1 MRRTEMMRISA
12 VVALGAI
19 LTQTFVFANYTI
31 VHRRTFNLNA
41 TFAGAEAIGD
51 VAFDGNNL
59 YVSSWHNAAGTQ
71 TVRLVQVGNIG
82 ELLNTPSGEL
92 APGGWT
98 VTVSAT
104 GASRDTRLVYYNNHL
119 YWGVGLGATADT
131 GIRRV
136 DLAGNIVGSWAAGA
150 GVLLPSG
157 ISPSATR
164 FDTLD
169 IDPLDIDPF
178 DPALGIGVF
187 GSSNIRRNDLETGA
201 ALTATGA
208 IGNLPTNGGNTRDIA
223 FRPDGGVY
231 VRYNSASGTGAA
243 GIYFAPRNDDGTFG
257 PAASVV
263 SWTEGA
269 LQQAFVA
276 YIPVNEVF
284 FSGFSSLVLYNQRV
298 SGQNRIFIFN
308 VGNGAPLSLTELDG
322 TELVDDGDNPR
333 GFQNTFLNASWGFW
347 NGRMFIFVVNGFT
360 GTGSDTGY
368 TGTISFDR
376 LDIYEVVPEPASMLA
391 LGSGLVSLLALRR
404 RRK

>member
-1 MRRTEMMRISA
+1 MEMMRLST
-12 VVALGAI
+12 VLALGAI
-19 LTQTFVFANYTI
+19 LAQTFVFANYTI

-51 VAFDGNNL
+51 VAFDGNYL
-59 YVSSWHNAAGTQ
+59 YVSSWHSGSGTQ
-71 TVRLVQVGNIG
+71 TVRLVQVGDIG
-82 ELLNTPSGEL
+82 TLLNARSGAL
-92 APGGWT
+92 APAGWT

-131 GIRRV
+131 AIRRV
-136 DLAGNIVGSWAAGA
+136 STAGSIDSTWSGDGQ
-150 GVLLPSG
+150 LLPG
-157 ISPSATR
+157 EISPSATR

-169 IDPLDIDPF
+169 IDPNG
-178 DPALGIGVF
+178 PALGIGVF
-187 GSSNIRRNDLETGA
+187 GSSNIRRNNLETGD

-208 IGNLPTNGGNTRDIA
+208 IGGLPENGVNTRDIA

-243 GIYFAPRNDDGTFG
+243 GIYFAPRNADGSFG
-257 PAASVV
+257 DASAVV
-263 SWTEGA
+263 SWNEGA

-276 YIPVNEVF
+276 YIPVNEFF

-298 SGQNRIFIFN
+298 SGQNKIFIYN
-308 VGNGAPLSLTELDG
+308 VGNGALLNITELDG
-322 TELVDDGDNPR
+322 TELVDDGNNPR
-333 GFQNTFLNASWGFW
+333 GFQNTFLNASWGLW

-360 GTGSDTGY
+360 GTGSNTGY

-376 LDIYEVVPEPASMLA
+376 LDIYEVVPEPTSMLA

>member
-1 MRRTEMMRISA
+1 MRRMEMMRLSA
-12 VVALGAI
+12 VLALGAI
-19 LTQTFVFANYTI
+19 LAQTFVFANYTI

-51 VAFDGNNL
+51 VAFDGNYL
-59 YVSSWHNAAGTQ
+59 YVSSWHSGSGTQ

-82 ELLNTPSGEL
+82 ALLNTPSGAL
-92 APGGWT
+92 TPSGWT
-98 VTVSAT
+98 ITVSAA
-104 GASRDTRLVYYNNHL
+104 GGSRDTRLVYHDNHL
-119 YWGVGLGATADT
+119 YWGYGLGDGTAANT
-131 GIRRV
+131 GIRKYNLNG
-136 DLAGNIVGSWAAGA
+136 DLVTGWASGGTLTLSGA
-150 GVLLPSG
+150 GVS
-157 ISPSATR
+157 R
-164 FDTLD
+164 YDTID
-169 IDPLDIDPF
+169 IDPYG
-178 DPALGIGVF
+178 PALGVGVF
-187 GSSNIRRNDLETGA
+187 GSSNIRRNDLTTGA
-201 ALTATGA
+201 ALPATGD
-208 IGNLPTNGGNTRDIA
+208 IGDLPTNGGNTRDIA

-231 VRYNSASGTGAA
+231 VRYNSASGTGES
-243 GIYFAPRNDDGTFG
+243 GIYFAPRNADGSFG

-298 SGQNRIFIFN
+298 SGQNKIFIHN
-308 VGNGAPLSLTELDG
+308 VGNGALLNITELDG
-322 TELVDDGDNPR
+322 TELVDDGNNPR
-333 GFQNTFLNASWGFW
+333 GFQNTFLNASWGLW

-360 GTGSDTGY
+360 GAGTNDGY
-368 TGTISFDR
+368 TSGSFDR

>member
-1 MRRTEMMRISA
+1 MRRMEMMRLSA
-12 VVALGAI
+12 VLALGAI
-19 LTQTFVFANYTI
+19 LAQTFVFANYTI
-31 VHRRTFNLNA
+31 IHRRTFNLNG

-51 VAFDGNNL
+51 VAFDGNYL
-59 YVSSWHNAAGTQ
+59 YVSSWHNAAGVQ

-82 ELLNTPSGEL
+82 ALLNTPSGAL
-92 APGGWT
+92 APAGWT

-104 GASRDTRLVYYNNHL
+104 GASRDTRLAYYNNHL
-119 YWGVGLGATADT
+119 YWGVGLGADT
-131 GIRRV
+131 GTAIRRV
-136 DLAGNIVGSWAAGA
+136 GTSGA
-150 GVLLPSG
+150 VDSDWSGDGVLLPG
-157 ISPSATR
+157 EISPSATR

-169 IDPLDIDPF
+169 IDPYG
-178 DPALGIGVF
+178 PALGVGVF
-187 GSSNIRRNDLETGA
+187 GSSNIRRNNLATGA
-201 ALTATGA
+201 ALPATGA
-208 IGNLPTNGGNTRDIA
+208 IGGLPTNGGNTRDIA

-231 VRYNSASGTGAA
+231 VRYNSASGTGAS
-243 GIYFAPRNDDGTFG
+243 GIYFAPRNAGGTFG

-298 SGQNRIFIFN
+298 SGQNKVFIHN
-308 VGNGAPLSLTELDG
+308 VGNGALLNITELDG

-333 GFQNTFLNASWGFW
+333 GFQNTFLNASWGLW

-360 GTGSDTGY
+360 GAGTNDGY
-368 TGTISFDR
+368 TSGSFDR

>member
-1 MRRTEMMRISA
+1 MEMMRLST
-12 VVALGAI
+12 VLALGAI
-19 LTQTFVFANYTI
+19 LAQTFVFANYTI

-51 VAFDGNNL
+51 VAFDGNYL
-59 YVSSWHNAAGTQ
+59 YVSSWHNTSGVQ
-71 TVRLVQVGNIG
+71 TVRLVRVGTIG
-82 ELLNTPSGEL
+82 ALLGTDSGALTPSG
-92 APGGWT
+92 WS

-104 GASRDTRLVYYNNHL
+104 GAARDTRLAYYNNHL
-119 YWGVGLGATADT
+119 YWGVGLGATT
-131 GIRRV
+131 GTAIRRV
-136 DLAGNIVGSWAAGA
+136 STAGSIDSTWSGDGQ
-150 GVLLPSG
+150 LLPG
-157 ISPSATR
+157 EINPSALR

-169 IDPLDIDPF
+169 IDPYG
-178 DPALGIGVF
+178 PALGVGVF
-187 GSSNIRRNDLETGA
+187 GSSNIRRNDLITGA
-201 ALTATGA
+201 ALPATGA

-231 VRYNSASGTGAA
+231 VRYNSASGTGAS
-243 GIYFAPRNDDGTFG
+243 GIYFAPRNADGSFG
-257 PAASVV
+257 DASPVV

-298 SGQNRIFIFN
+298 GGQNKVFIYN
-308 VGNGAPLSLTELDG
+308 VGNGTPLSLTELDG
-322 TELVDDGDNPR
+322 TEPVDDGDNPR
-333 GFQNTFLNASWGFW
+333 GFQNTFLNASWGLW

-360 GTGSDTGY
+360 GTGSNTGY
-368 TGTISFDR
+368 TDTTISFDR

>member
-1 MRRTEMMRISA
+1 MRRTEILRLSA

-59 YVSSWHNAAGTQ
+59 YVSSWHNTAGTQ
-71 TVRLVQVGNIG
+71 TVRLVQVGDINT
-82 ELLNTPSGEL
+82 LLGTNSGALTP
-92 APGGWT
+92 AGWT
-98 VTVSAT
+98 VTASAT
-104 GASRDTRLVYYNNHL
+104 GAARDTRLAYYNNHL

-131 GIRRV
+131 AIRRV
-136 DLAGNIVGSWAAGA
+136 STAGSIDSTWSGD
-150 GVLLPSG
+150 GVLLPG
-157 ISPSATR
+157 EISPSAAR

-169 IDPLDIDPF
+169 IDPNG
-178 DPALGIGVF
+178 PALGIGVF
-187 GSSNIRRNDLETGA
+187 GSSNIRRNDLTTGA
-201 ALTATGA
+201 ALAATGA
-208 IGNLPTNGGNTRDIA
+208 IGNLPTNGVNTRDIA
-223 FRPDGGVY
+223 FRPDGSVY
-231 VRYNSASGTGAA
+231 VRYNTASGTGAS
-243 GIYFAPRNDDGTFG
+243 GVYFAPRNADGSFG
-257 PAASVV
+257 DASPVV
-263 SWTEGA
+263 GWSEGA

-298 SGQNRIFIFN
+298 SGQNKIFIYN
-308 VGNGAPLSLTELDG
+308 VGNGALLNITELDG

-360 GTGSDTGY
+360 GTGSNTGY
-368 TGTISFDR
+368 TGTITFDR

>member
-1 MRRTEMMRISA
+1 MRRMEMMRLSA
-12 VVALGAI
+12 VLALGAI
-19 LTQTFVFANYTI
+19 LAQTFVFANYTI

-51 VAFDGNNL
+51 VAFDGNYL
-59 YVSSWHNAAGTQ
+59 YVSSWHSGSGTQ
-71 TVRLVQVGNIG
+71 TVRLVQVGDINT
-82 ELLNTPSGEL
+82 LLNANSGAL
-92 APGGWT
+92 APAWT
-98 VTVSAT
+98 VTVSAA
-104 GASRDTRLVYYNNHL
+104 GGSRDTRLVYHDNHL

-131 GIRRV
+131 AIRRV
-136 DLAGNIVGSWAAGA
+136 STAGIIDSTWSGDGQ
-150 GVLLPSG
+150 LLPG
-157 ISPSATR
+157 EINPSATR

-169 IDPLDIDPF
+169 IDPYG
-178 DPALGIGVF
+178 PALGVGVF
-187 GSSNIRRNDLETGA
+187 GSSNIRRNNLETGD

-208 IGNLPTNGGNTRDIA
+208 IGGLPTNGVNTRDIA

-231 VRYNSASGTGAA
+231 VRYNTASGTGAS
-243 GIYFAPRNDDGTFG
+243 GIYFAPRNADGTFG

-263 SWTEGA
+263 SWSEGA

-298 SGQNRIFIFN
+298 SGQNRIFIYN
-308 VGNGAPLSLTELDG
+308 VGNGTPLGLTSLDG
-322 TELVDDGDNPR
+322 TEPVDDGDNPR
-333 GFQNTFLNASWGFW
+333 GFQNTFLNASWGLW

>member
-1 MRRTEMMRISA
+1 
-12 VVALGAI
+12 
-19 LTQTFVFANYTI
+19 
-31 VHRRTFNLNA
+31 
-41 TFAGAEAIGD
+41 
-51 VAFDGNNL
+51 
-59 YVSSWHNAAGTQ
+59 
-71 TVRLVQVGNIG
+71 
-82 ELLNTPSGEL
+82 
-92 APGGWT
+92 
-98 VTVSAT
+98 VSAT
-104 GASRDTRLVYYNNHL
+104 GAARDTRLAYYNNHL
-119 YWGVGLGATADT
+119 YWGVGLGADT
-131 GIRRV
+131 GTAIRRV
-136 DLAGNIVGSWAAGA
+136 STAGSIDSSWSVDGQ
-150 GVLLPSG
+150 LLPG
-157 ISPSATR
+157 EINPSALR

-169 IDPLDIDPF
+169 IDPYG
-178 DPALGIGVF
+178 PALGVGVF

-201 ALTATGA
+201 ALAATGA
-208 IGNLPTNGGNTRDIA
+208 IGGLPTNGVNTRDIA

-231 VRYNSASGTGAA
+231 VRYNSASGTGAS

-298 SGQNRIFIFN
+298 SGQNKIFIYN
-308 VGNGAPLSLTELDG
+308 VGNGALLNITELDG

-360 GTGSDTGY
+360 GTGSNTGY
-368 TGTISFDR
+368 TGTITFDR

>member
-1 MRRTEMMRISA
+1 MRRMEMMRLSA
-12 VVALGAI
+12 VLALGAI
-19 LTQTFVFANYTI
+19 LAQTFVFANYTI

-59 YVSSWHNAAGTQ
+59 YVSSWHNTSGTQ
-71 TVRLVQVGNIG
+71 TVRLVQVGDINT
-82 ELLNTPSGEL
+82 LLGTNSGALTP
-92 APGGWT
+92 AGWT
-98 VTVSAT
+98 VTASAT
-104 GASRDTRLVYYNNHL
+104 GASRDTRLAYYNNHL
-119 YWGVGLGATADT
+119 YWGVGLGATTGT

-136 DLAGNIVGSWAAGA
+136 DLAGNIVGGWAAGA

-157 ISPSATR
+157 ISPSASR

-169 IDPLDIDPF
+169 IDPFGPA
-178 DPALGIGVF
+178 PALGIGVF
-187 GSSNIRRNDLETGA
+187 GSSDIRRNDLTTGA
-201 ALTATGA
+201 SLPATGA

-231 VRYNSASGTGAA
+231 VRYNSTSGTGAS
-243 GIYFAPRNDDGTFG
+243 GIYFAPRNANGTFG
-257 PAASVV
+257 DASPVV
-263 SWTEGA
+263 GWNEGA

-298 SGQNRIFIFN
+298 SGQNKVLIYN
-308 VGNGAPLSLTELDG
+308 VGNGTFVGVNELNG
-322 TELVDDGDNPR
+322 SEQVDDGNNPV
-333 GFQNTFLNASWGFW
+333 GFPNTFLNASWGLW

-360 GTGSDTGY
+360 GAGTNDSY
-368 TGTISFDR
+368 TSGSFDR